1 MQKRIIRY
9 KVPKPI
15 LDKALELFFKENP
28 QATTNPEI
36 SELYEG
42 KYIQRARAIL
52 SNERRH
58 INEQFLKNLQQEA
71 FYYKQLAE
79 LNAEHAQELNQK
91 IEELKQQYEQK
102 IQQLQ
107 NENNKLKMTIIEKQN
122 EIVYLQQQTTNK
134 TIPKKN
140 KRSIMKY
147 ALTGLGIT
155 LCPIATIPLAV
166 LGASNFFKSLAQTPA
181 PIAYTNEA
189 PKRKRQKRKIAKK
202 QTTKQQTAKNV
213 KPEKTNF
220 VKTNFTL
227 FDY

>member
-1 MQKRIIRY
+1 M
-9 KVPKPI
+9 PKSVK
-15 LDKALELFFKENP
+15 DKAIELFFRDNP
-28 QATTNPEI
+28 QATTIPEL

-42 KYIQRARAIL
+42 GYIQRARAIL

-71 FYYKQLAE
+71 DYYKQLAE

-107 NENNKLKMTIIEKQN
+107 NENNKLKMTINEKQN
-122 EIVYLQQQTTNK
+122 EIVYLQQQTNNRIQK
-134 TIPKKN
+134 AEKKSSN
-140 KRSIMKY
+140 FLKY
-147 ALTGLGIT
+147 ALTGLGIA

-166 LGASNFFKSLAQTPA
+166 LGASSFVKSLAQTPA
-181 PIAYTNEA
+181 PAVYNNEA
-189 PKRKRQKRKIAKK
+189 PKRKRQKRKTAKK
-202 QTTKQQTAKNV
+202 QTTKQKTAKNV

-220 VKTNFTL
+220 AKTNFTL

>member
-1 MQKRIIRY
+1 M
-9 KVPKPI
+9 PKSVK
-15 LDKALELFFKENP
+15 DKAIELFFRDNP
-28 QATTNPEI
+28 QATTIPEL

-42 KYIQRARAIL
+42 GYIQRARAIL

-71 FYYKQLAE
+71 DYYKQLAE

-107 NENNKLKMTIIEKQN
+107 NENNKLKINLIEKQN
-122 EIVYLQQQTTNK
+122 EIVYLQQQKVNEQK
-134 TIPKKN
+134 VKKKSN
-140 KRSIMKY
+140 NFLKY

-166 LGASNFFKSLAQTPA
+166 LGASSFVKSLAQTPA
-181 PIAYTNEA
+181 PAVYNNEA
-189 PKRKRQKRKIAKK
+189 PKRKRQKRKTAKK
-202 QTTKQQTAKNV
+202 QTTKQKTAKNV

-220 VKTNFTL
+220 AKTNFTL